1 MRKNSLPEMPALLSL
16 AATAARRSAD
26 RQAVIAVN
34 VANSDTPGFR
44 AMDLI
49 PPRPDGGGL
58 VLRRTRA
65 AHLGGPQDPL
75 RQQEIAGLQADPNG
89 NTVDLEDQVLRG
101 LEAQRDHDRALT
113 VYRSALDL
121 LRASLG
127 RR

>member
-1 MRKNSLPEMPALLSL
+1 MPALLSL
-16 AATAARRSAD
+16 ATSAARRSAD

-44 AMDLI
+44 AMDLATGTDQD
-49 PPRPDGGGL
+49 DGF
-58 VLRRTRA
+58 VLRRTHAR
-65 AHLGGPQDPL
+65 HLGDPGPQTRPHMI
-75 RQQEIAGLQADPNG
+75 EGLQPDPNG

-127 RR
+127 RG